1 MKDKRLGELKTWL
14 ALYQSIASRKGYEIE
29 FIPNAGDAIND
40 LYWATVDRKVRARLE
55 EIEDSDQ
62 LHTIDRHKIISV
74 TEGCIMQI
82 KPIKAS
88 GLVAAYE
95 KQREANAI
103 MALAFGQNILL
114 QWANEQRDLD
124 AIDFSDLKDEAF
136 EREHVS
142 WLCQVD
148 TEGSFPIFSNS
159 ATWYMYEKYL
169 ELKLRN

>member
-1 MKDKRLGELKTWL
+1 M
-14 ALYQSIASRKGYEIE
+14 
-29 FIPNAGDAIND
+29 
-40 LYWATVDRKVRARLE
+40 
-55 EIEDSDQ
+55 
-62 LHTIDRHKIISV
+62 
-74 TEGCIMQI
+74 MQV

-103 MALAFGQNILL
+103 MTLAFGQNILL
-114 QWANEQRDLD
+114 QWATEQDDLD

-136 EREHVS
+136 EREHIS

-148 TEGSFPIFSNS
+148 TEESFPIFSNA

-169 ELKLRN
+169 QIKLRK